1 MKKLLLTL
9 AVVAATALTTYGQGR
24 VNFNNTASGIL
35 IGITTDPAKAA
46 AGEGAVGAHLG
57 SNYSIQL
64 LWALGTFATQ
74 AAFDAANPSSSAAIA
89 FVGTTGNDATGAGFF
104 DGATPAMNGPAGTY
118 TMQARAWFNNGQF
131 ATFAAA
137 FPTHNTGV
145 SPLFSVNV
153 TAPPNGVV
161 NTTIPAFVVEV
172 IPEPATFALAGL
184 GAAVLLLFRR
194 RK

>member
-9 AVVAATALTTYGQGR
+9 AVVATTALTMYGQGR
-24 VNFNNTASGIL
+24 VGFNNTFSGTL
-35 IGITTDPAKAA
+35 IGITSNASQAA
-46 AGEGAVGAHLG
+46 PGEGAAGAHLG

-64 LWALGTFATQ
+64 LWALGSFATQ
-74 AAFDAANPSSSAAIA
+74 AAFNAANPSSSLAVAM
-89 FVGTTGNDATGAGFF
+89 VGTTGNDATGAGFF
-104 DGATPAMNGPAGTY
+104 DGGVVAMNGAAGTY

-131 ATFAAA
+131 ATYASAAG
-137 FPTHNTGV
+137 HNQGV

-153 TAPPNGVV
+153 TAPPTGVN
-161 NTTIPAFVVEV
+161 NTSVPAFVVQI

-184 GAAVLLLFRR
+184 GAAALLLFRR